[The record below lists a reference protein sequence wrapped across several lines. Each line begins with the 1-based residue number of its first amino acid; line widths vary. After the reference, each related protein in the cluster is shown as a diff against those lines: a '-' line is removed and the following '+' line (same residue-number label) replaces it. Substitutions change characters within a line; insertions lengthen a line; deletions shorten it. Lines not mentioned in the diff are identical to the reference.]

1 MSRVVSV
8 RLSDAED
15 ARIKGAAALTGLSV
29 SAYLKW
35 LVTNGK
41 TGTQNDTEMLLRR
54 LDDLFAAIANSGTA
68 RGEDRVM
75 PLAGLPARS
84 ALVRRL
90 KERGMASS
98 TIRQVETT
106 IDELEGKVARG
117 TTLANTN
124 VNMEKHA

>member
-1 MSRVVSV
+1 MSKVVSV

-15 ARIKGAAALTGLSV
+15 ARIKGAAAITGLSV

-54 LDDLFAAIANSGTA
+54 LDELFAAVANSGAA
-68 RGEDRVM
+68 RAEDRIV
-75 PLAGLPARS
+75 PLVGLPARS
-84 ALVRRL
+84 AFVRRL

-98 TIRQVETT
+98 TIRQVEATM
-106 IDELEGKVARG
+106 DELEGKVTHGAI
-117 TTLANTN
+117 LVNTN
-124 VNMEKHA
+124 VNTEKHA